1 MKKIL
6 FLLLLASSTFTFSQL
21 SSYYADKQAHNT
33 GIYNSKGDANVTQMT
48 YVNYQY
54 VKNRVA
60 NFLESIKVSL
70 IPISDEKITQKG
82 EYQII
87 TRRYKSKYNDE
98 IVVERR
104 FVDIEYKVF
113 KIGNE
118 EIVESFGISGLEEYI
133 GTFFTEF
140 WNPSLNVIEKNGLLY
155 DFNFMQDNIKIKYKK
170 NTKYYKRDVWME
182 VTNKDIKSTKNFTAA
197 YKAHFDKLAKE
208 KKEFDDKRA
217 SQVFS
222 IEKVNSSD
230 FAQFTEK
237 INSILVN
244 NRKDFKDAV
253 KGSFELSIVAD
264 TLGNQVV
271 TISNSKDLPAE
282 IMEELL
288 KVKINSY
295 KEQNLKMRT
304 ADKYTFTLD
313 SEIKVMNIFEKDFK
327 KIVVTNEGQFTPDQC
342 EKGIN
347 TVKNS
352 NRGKGISEIQF
363 RIQNINGKEFLDL
376 EALTFKSKM
385 GVKKVATFVGGAA
398 LLGAGA
404 AYYFLFQ

>member
-1 MKKIL
+1 MKKII
-6 FLLLLASSTFTFSQL
+6 FLLLLVNSSLSFSQL
-21 SSYYADKQAHNT
+21 SSYYLDKQVHNS

-104 FVDIEYKVF
+104 FIDIEYKVF

-140 WNPSLNVIEKNGLLY
+140 WNPSLNLIEKNGLLY

-170 NTKYYKRDVWME
+170 NNKYYKRDVWME

-197 YKAHFDKLAKE
+197 YKAHFDKLAKA
-208 KKEFDDKRA
+208 KKEFDDKRS

-222 IEKVNSSD
+222 IEKVSSTD
-230 FAQFTEK
+230 YAQFTEK
-237 INSILVN
+237 INSILIN
-244 NRKDFKDAV
+244 NRKEFKDAI
-253 KGSFELSIVAD
+253 KGSFELAIVGD

-271 TISNSKDLPAE
+271 TISNSKDLPLD
-282 IMEELL
+282 IVEELL
-288 KVKINSY
+288 KVKISAY

-304 ADKYTFTLD
+304 FDKYTFTLD

-363 RIQNINGKEFLDL
+363 RIQNINGKEFLDIEHL
-376 EALTFKSKM
+376 SFKSKM
-385 GVKKVATFVGGAA
+385 GVKKVASFAGGAV
-398 LLGAGA
+398 LLGAGV